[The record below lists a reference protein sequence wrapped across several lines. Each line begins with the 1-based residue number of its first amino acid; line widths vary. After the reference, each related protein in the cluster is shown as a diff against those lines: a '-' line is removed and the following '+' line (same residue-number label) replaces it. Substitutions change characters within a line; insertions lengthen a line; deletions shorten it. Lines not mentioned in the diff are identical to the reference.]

1 MREGRRLTGRAAIER
16 IVLIAAATGT
26 AAAKGDRYRAMD
38 ESSAGWIER
47 RRSADGPRSKYRGRT
62 VTTLRV
68 LLPVATLAL
77 VAMLLAWPTFR
88 VGEAGFMLSF
98 SDLTGYDDTVR
109 MVSPRYVGTD
119 SRNQPFV
126 ITADAAIQT
135 EADADEVTL
144 EGLSADI
151 TLVDGSWLSVGAST
165 GVFRPDDETLSVS
178 GGVSIYSDLG
188 YEFHIE
194 SAAIDLAQGLA
205 RGDER
210 VRGQG
215 PLGLFQ
221 AESFEADLETGLI
234 LLRGGV
240 KATIYPG
247 SSR

>member
-1 MREGRRLTGRAAIER
+1 M
-16 IVLIAAATGT
+16 
-26 AAAKGDRYRAMD
+26 
-38 ESSAGWIER
+38 
-47 RRSADGPRSKYRGRT
+47 
-62 VTTLRV
+62 VTILRV
-68 LLPVATLAL
+68 LLPLATLAM

-88 VGEAGFMLSF
+88 VGESGFMLSF

-119 SRNQPFV
+119 SRNRPYV

-135 EADADEVTL
+135 EAGADEVTL

-151 TLVDGSWLSVGAST
+151 TLVDGSWLSVNAST

-188 YEFHIE
+188 YEFHVE
-194 SAAIDLAQGLA
+194 SAAIDFARGLA
-205 RGDER
+205 SGDEP

-221 AESFEADLETGLI
+221 AESFEAELETGLVR
-234 LLRGGV
+234 LMGGV
-240 KATIYPG
+240 KATIYPE
-247 SSR
+247 SRR

>member
-1 MREGRRLTGRAAIER
+1 MYDSSVSRIEG
-16 IVLIAAATGT
+16 
-26 AAAKGDRYRAMD
+26 
-38 ESSAGWIER
+38 
-47 RRSADGPRSKYRGRT
+47 RRSADGLRSKYRSGT

-68 LLPVATLAL
+68 VLPVATLAL

-88 VGEAGFMLSF
+88 VGESGFMLSF

-119 SRNQPFV
+119 SRNRPYV

-135 EADADEVTL
+135 EAGADEVTL
-144 EGLSADI
+144 EGLSADM
-151 TLVDGSWLSVGAST
+151 TLVDGSWLSVTAVT

-188 YEFHIE
+188 YEFHVE
-194 SAAIDLAQGLA
+194 SAAIDFAQGLA
-205 RGDER
+205 SGDEP

-221 AESFEADLETGLI
+221 AESFEADLETGLVR
-234 LLRGGV
+234 LKGGV
-240 KATIYPG
+240 KATIYPKPP
-247 SSR
+247 R